1 MYESEKM
8 STFSMFIYLCVNTN
22 SILKRG
28 LCGTR
33 QVILKSMWRKKE
45 GEPRNCEN
53 KEKWEGASPKSYQTC
68 SKDLIIKTERKKD

>member
-1 MYESEKM
+1 MFLKNSKVEFFNERTYHVQDMYESEKM

-53 KEKWEGASPKSYQTC
+53 KEK
-68 SKDLIIKTERKKD
+68 